1 MEAWADAAEFRGLED
16 FKAIHRPRYGAQYG
30 EEFASQ
36 LEASILAFPSELQKL
51 TATIPIRNYG
61 PFPLIH
67 PDFACWNVVVDDYY
81 KVLGVIDWEFAHSGP
96 WEMVH
101 FPACFMPTPAPMD
114 LSTNYDE
121 NGMPVNEKIKQE
133 FQEMREY
140 REVVRKVE
148 QAKGL
153 LPTLSAVL
161 GDGAG
166 QDLAHALHLYV
177 DDGKHGAYCKVLD
190 AHRERWTKG
199 DKGAEEA

>member
-1 MEAWADAAEFRGLED
+1 M
-16 FKAIHRPRYGAQYG
+16 
-30 EEFASQ
+30 
-36 LEASILAFPSELQKL
+36 
-51 TATIPIRNYG
+51 
-61 PFPLIH
+61 
-67 PDFACWNVVVDDYY
+67 DDDY

-114 LSTNYDE
+114 LSTNHDE
-121 NGMPVNEKIKQE
+121 NGMPVNEEINKE

-161 GDGAG
+161 GDRAG

-190 AHRERWTKG
+190 GHRERWTKG
-199 DKGAEEA
+199 NKGAEEA